1 MSTLASR
8 GQSIQAKLFQAI
20 ANIRNGTGLGR
31 ARPVIWGV
39 SLNGQLVGGL
49 TMPAFLASAG
59 RYLRE
64 SERVYRYSN
73 TTVYETRIGEERGL
87 APLALAMKAEPNAP
101 VVLNNIFSVG
111 VQGDK
116 EDSFSVVPSRLAG
129 AILSDEDVAK
139 SLPIIR
145 YYMRRPVFDAAF
157 NWSGQGWHPTS
168 GVLVHGPEVTPIL
181 PADPLPQGSVIDRL
195 PPRTGELLREFSWRG
210 NADLVNAV
218 GVMLTGLLINHFVD
232 QPHPMVLLD
241 GNQPQLGKT
250 LFAQCLGRLFDDQEP
265 ARLPLVQDD
274 ELEKKLCSQLR
285 SARSTL
291 FLFDNARGK
300 IESALIE
307 ANALAPLISIRI
319 LGHNTNMERPNLYL
333 WVITSNSTSATEDLI
348 SRGLPIRLYYEGD
361 PRLRAFQRNPLE
373 HVNRWRLD
381 ILGELAGM
389 VQRWK
394 ERGMPMG
401 NSRHRCQHWARVISG
416 ILEVA
421 GLQDFL
427 ANVAEA
433 EAEMDEG
440 MQTLANLAAH
450 VVAKSMGAFFCHAGT
465 ASGSV
470 GRRPGEWAPV
480 IQAVTGGPQPFADRQ
495 GHGRDTKVGQFLSGK
510 VGRTVE
516 VATASQIGG
525 ATLCVRK
532 GRANQKHYHFEI
544 TFSADNNDPMQ
555 PPTGPSVNTSVHA
568 GENPSRNPTTSTEGD
583 PYTTAEGD
591 QQPASTA
598 RGDSGPLLPPAP
610 GDASPPPP
618 RSVAVAEDSGGNEL
632 QWV

>member
-1 MSTLASR
+1 MSTLVSR
-8 GQSIQAKLFQAI
+8 GQSIQTKLFQAI

-31 ARPVIWGV
+31 DRPVIWGV

-49 TMPAFLASAG
+49 TMPDFLASAG

-87 APLALAMKAEPNAP
+87 APLALAMRAEPNAP

-111 VQGDK
+111 VRGDK
-116 EDSFSVVPSRLAG
+116 EDSFSVIPSRLAG
-129 AILSDEDVAK
+129 AVLSDEDVAK

-145 YYMRRPVFDAAF
+145 YYMRRPVFDATF
-157 NWSGQGWHPTS
+157 NWSGHGWHPTS
-168 GVLVHGPEVTPIL
+168 GVLVHGPEVSLIL
-181 PADPLPQGSVIDRL
+181 PADPIPQGSVIDRL
-195 PPRTGELLREFSWRG
+195 PPRTGELLREFSWRSDS
-210 NADLVNAV
+210 DLVNAV
-218 GVMLTGLLINHFVD
+218 GVLLTGLLINHFVD

-361 PRLRAFQRNPLE
+361 PKLRAFQREPLE
-373 HVNRWRLD
+373 HVKRWRLD

-389 VQRWK
+389 VQQWK
-394 ERGMPMG
+394 VRGMTPG
-401 NSRHRCQHWARVISG
+401 KSKHRCQQWARVIGG

-450 VVAKSMGAFFCHAGT
+450 VVAKAMSAFFCAAGT
-465 ASGSV
+465 ASSSV
-470 GRRPGEWAPV
+470 GRRPGEWTPI
-480 IQAVTGGPQPFADRQ
+480 IQAANGSQQPFDDRH
-495 GHGRDTKVGQFLSGK
+495 GHGRDTKAGQFLSGK
-510 VGRTVE
+510 VGRTAEFV
-516 VATASQIGG
+516 TASQMGR

-532 GRANQKHYHFEI
+532 GRANQRMYYFEI
-544 TFSADNNDPMQ
+544 TLSADSNDPMQ
-555 PPTGPSVNTSVHA
+555 PPTGPSVSTSAHA
-568 GENPSRNPTTSTEGD
+568 GENPTRHPTTSTEDD

-591 QQPASTA
+591 QQPASTSP
-598 RGDSGPLLPPAP
+598 GDSGPLLPLTP
-610 GDASPPPP
+610 GGVSPPPP
-618 RSVAVAEDSGGNEL
+618 RSVAVAEDSAGNDL
-632 QWV
+632 SWV